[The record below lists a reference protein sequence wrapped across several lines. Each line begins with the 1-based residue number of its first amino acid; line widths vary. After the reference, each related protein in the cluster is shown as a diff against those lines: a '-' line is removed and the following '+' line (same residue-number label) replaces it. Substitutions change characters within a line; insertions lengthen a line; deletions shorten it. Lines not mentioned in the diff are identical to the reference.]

1 VAERVKRSIERGEF
15 PAYRTPGRDDHDL
28 WRSAFFDHFPAL
40 RPLLEAVEGKRRP
53 ALLLRQRLTR
63 EASAAGMDK
72 PPWQLNEFV
81 PVIADVIER
90 RAATGLLEAE
100 FNFNWV
106 QEGGLV
112 GLDDPVYG
120 PTILSLAD
128 LTEDITGYKKG
139 FEEFFRQAERW
150 PEAKDIQPA
159 ASASY
164 LAAKELNGKL
174 EVVVNTETITT
185 RCVLCRLTSQMGQP
199 DQLD

>member
-1 VAERVKRSIERGEF
+1 VAIGFLRALPRA
-15 PAYRTPGRDDHDL
+15 PAT
-28 WRSAFFDHFPAL
+28 
-40 RPLLEAVEGKRRP
+40 
-53 ALLLRQRLTR
+53 
-63 EASAAGMDK
+63 
-72 PPWQLNEFV
+72 WQLNEFV
-81 PVIADVIER
+81 PVIADVIKR
-90 RAATGLLEAE
+90 RAATGLLEGE

-128 LTEDITGYKKG
+128 PTENITGYKKG

-164 LAAKELNGKL
+164 LAAKGLNGEL

-185 RCVLCRLTSQMGQP
+185 RCVLCRLTSQMVSLTSWTDRSDPSRGSSASGASYGS
-199 DQLD
+199 